1 MPKELQ
7 GLLFTRI
14 ELCKEENT
22 FKNRRA
28 IKKIDG
34 KIKKVITRAAKEQ
47 AQLMYEKT
55 YDLLYDVIKANFK

>member
-28 IKKIDG
+28 IKKIDR

-47 AQLMYEKT
+47 AQLMYNKT
-55 YDLLYDVIKANFK
+55 YDLLYDVINANFR

>member
-22 FKNRRA
+22 FKIRRA
-28 IKKIDG
+28 IKKIDR
-34 KIKKVITRAAKEQ
+34 KIKKVIIRAAKEQ
-47 AQLMYEKT
+47 AQLMYNKT
-55 YDLLYDVIKANFK
+55 YDLLYDVINANFH

>member
-22 FKNRRA
+22 FKTRRA
-28 IKKIDG
+28 IKKIDRQIDRV
-34 KIKKVITRAAKEQ
+34 IKRAAKEQ
-47 AQLMYEKT
+47 AQLMYDKT
-55 YDLLYDVIKANFK
+55 YDLLYDVIKANFR

>member
-22 FKNRRA
+22 FKTRRA
-28 IKKIDG
+28 IKKIDRQ
-34 KIKKVITRAAKEQ
+34 IKKVITRAAKEQ
-47 AQLMYEKT
+47 AQLMYNKT
-55 YDLLYDVIKANFK
+55 YDLLYDVINANFR